1 MLYMNYS
8 YLNTGTS
15 IPVRTGYNILIHA
28 AISGFTAN
36 GVNVPTTITNP
47 LYLNSSPLMVTG
59 AVTNIAAGTIFYSYN
74 VNNSE
79 TI

>member
-1 MLYMNYS
+1 MNYS

-36 GVNVPTTITNP
+36 GVNVPTTI
-47 LYLNSSPLMVTG
+47 
-59 AVTNIAAGTIFYSYN
+59 FYSYN
-74 VNNSE
+74 VNTNE
-79 TI
+79 TV